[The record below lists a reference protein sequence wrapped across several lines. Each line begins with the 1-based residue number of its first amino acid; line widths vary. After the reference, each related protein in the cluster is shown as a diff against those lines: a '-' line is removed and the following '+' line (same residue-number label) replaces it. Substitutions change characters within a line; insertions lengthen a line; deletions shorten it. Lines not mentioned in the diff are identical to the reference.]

1 MNPLKGKNFKKIL
14 TRASKGLKGLNPK
27 FKNFGKRHINSEGK
41 WQVTALL
48 GQKFRPFCRILK
60 RKVTNGPMTT

>member
-41 WQVTALL
+41 WQVTALKAGISSVL
-48 GQKFRPFCRILK
+48 PYLEA
-60 RKVTNGPMTT
+60 